1 MYRRMCAELRMH
13 ARRTDPTDPTDVIR
27 LVLDST
33 RSDSTRL
40 DSIYDR
46 HMPVVVTTLHR
57 QTDHRRSI
65 ADHVASLI

>member
-1 MYRRMCAELRMH
+1 MYRCMH
-13 ARRTDPTDPTDVIR
+13 AIR
-27 LVLDST
+27 DST
-33 RSDSTRL
+33 RLDLIRLDPTRL

-46 HMPVVVTTLHR
+46 HMPVVVTSLHP